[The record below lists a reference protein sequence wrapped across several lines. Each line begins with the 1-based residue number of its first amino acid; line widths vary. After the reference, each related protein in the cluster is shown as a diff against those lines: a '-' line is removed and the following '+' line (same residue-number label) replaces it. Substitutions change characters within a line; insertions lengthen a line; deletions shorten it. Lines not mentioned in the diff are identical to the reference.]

1 MVICSITLNEKVI
14 KIRYKFTDKEMKK
27 ILDSMVVIVDTRE
40 QNNQHIIDFFNRK
53 NIPYKVV
60 KNDYG
65 DYTAMIP
72 KGTINQFT
80 ADIYFDRDIAIERKN
95 GIDEIAGNL
104 KDDAYRLKKELAH
117 MNMYNIK
124 YFFFVED
131 PNYHVNLREGN
142 YRSQYDPFTLMQRIK
157 KGIEAEY
164 NTVIVPINKNCI
176 GSEIYYTLQAF
187 VYALF
192 KHKGFILE
200 ESESD
205 INE

>member
-1 MVICSITLNEKVI
+1 MI
-14 KIRYKFTDKEMKK
+14 KIRYKFTDKEMKS
-27 ILDSMVVIVDTRE
+27 ILDEMVVVVDSRE
-40 QNNQHIIDFFNRK
+40 QDNKHIIDFFNAK
-53 NIPYKVV
+53 GIPYKKI
-60 KNDYG
+60 KNDFG
-65 DYTAMIP
+65 DYTCMIP
-72 KGTINQFT
+72 AGAANMF
-80 ADIYFDRDIAIERKN
+80 AGDIYFDRDIAIERKS

-104 KDDAYRLKKELAH
+104 KDDAARLKKEMAH

-131 PNYHVNLREGN
+131 PNYHINLRNGN

-164 NTVIVPINKNCI
+164 NTMIVPVDKRCI
-176 GSEIYYTLQAF
+176 GSEIYYTLQAY

-200 ESESD
+200 ESEGKL
-205 INE
+205 NEN

>member
-1 MVICSITLNEKVI
+1 M
-14 KIRYKFTDKEMKK
+14 RYNFTDKEMKK
-27 ILDSMVVIVDTRE
+27 ILNSMVVIVDSRE
-40 QNNQHIIDFFNRK
+40 QNNQHILDFFNK
-53 NIPYKVV
+53 KSIPYKVI

-72 KGTINQFT
+72 KGTINAFT
-80 ADIYFDRDIAIERKN
+80 CDIYFDRDIAIERKN
-95 GIDEIAGNL
+95 SIDEIAGNL
-104 KDDAYRLKKELAH
+104 KDEAYRLKKELAH
-117 MNMYNIK
+117 MNMYDIK

-131 PNYHVNLREGN
+131 KDFHFNLRNGN

-157 KGIEAEY
+157 KMIEAEY
-164 NTVIVPINKNCI
+164 NTVVVPVDKQVM

-200 ESESD
+200 ESEVDS
-205 INE
+205 NE

>member
-1 MVICSITLNEKVI
+1 M
-14 KIRYKFTDKEMKK
+14 RYNFTDKEIKK
-27 ILDSMVVIVDTRE
+27 ILNSMVVIVDSRE
-40 QNNQHIIDFFNRK
+40 QNNQHILDFFNK
-53 NIPYKVV
+53 KSIPYKVI

-72 KGTINQFT
+72 KGTINAFT
-80 ADIYFDRDIAIERKN
+80 CDIYFDRDIAIERKN
-95 GIDEIAGNL
+95 SIDEIAGNL
-104 KDDAYRLKKELAH
+104 KDEAYRLKKELAH
-117 MNMYNIK
+117 MNMYDIK

-131 PNYHVNLREGN
+131 KDFHFNLRNGN

-157 KGIEAEY
+157 KMIEAEY
-164 NTVIVPINKNCI
+164 NTVVVPVDKQVM

-200 ESESD
+200 ESEVDS
-205 INE
+205 NE

>member
-1 MVICSITLNEKVI
+1 M
-14 KIRYKFTDKEMKK
+14 RYKFTDKEMKK
-27 ILDSMVVIVDTRE
+27 ALDSMVVIVDTRE
-40 QNNQHIIDFFNRK
+40 QNNQHILEFFKKK

-60 KNDYG
+60 KNDFG

-80 ADIYFDRDIAIERKN
+80 CDIYFDRDIAIERKN
-95 GIDEIAGNL
+95 SIDEIAGNL
-104 KDDAYRLKKELAH
+104 KDDAARLKKELAH
-117 MNMYNIK
+117 MNKYDIK

-131 PNYHVNLREGN
+131 KDYHANLRNGN
-142 YRSQYDPFTLMQRIK
+142 FRSQYDPFTLMQRIK

-164 NTVIVPINKNCI
+164 DTVIVPIDKQCI
-176 GSEIYYTLQAF
+176 ASEIYYTLQAF

-205 INE
+205 IND